1 MDDPI
6 LPTEPLD
13 EGAAFIKEMKA
24 SKHDLKKCIAIADAL
39 LDEDGDGTPDAQAEA
54 LTTQSSKLI
63 ARSVKRVED
72 SHQLINAAREISK
85 RHREDGPP

>member
-13 EGAAFIKEMKA
+13 EGAAFIKEMKE
-24 SKHDLKKCIAIADAL
+24 SKHHLKKCIAIGEAL
-39 LDEDGDGTPDAQAEA
+39 LDEDGTPDAEAAA

-85 RHREDGPP
+85 RYREDGPP